1 MSTQY
6 TCQLVLVFLLALLS
20 GCATDTVLEVAPHR
34 HVMAAKPVAGAI
46 PKPMLSA
53 PPLPKPTAAPSQETY
68 SVVAHRL
75 SVNSLLFALARD
87 ARINLDVH
95 PGITGEV
102 TLNALDQT
110 LPQILNRIA
119 RQVNLRW
126 SLESGVLTAM
136 PDTPY
141 LKVYHVDY
149 LNLARD
155 MRSSVTL
162 ANSVA
167 GTGSKPDNG
176 SGNSSNTRIEG
187 SSEHRFWQRLQAN
200 IEALLEAPATPA
212 APPAAPPAVDAA
224 KAAAIAPPPSTPTTF
239 SPGGTL
245 VIVHPETGT
254 LTVRASER
262 NHARVAD
269 YLASVEAGARRQ
281 VMIEATIVEVMLS
294 DQYQAGV
301 DWSRLTDGSAG
312 LSLGTSFTGG
322 NLAQSPFSVFSYTD
336 VDGVFGGTFNLTVR
350 LLEQFG
356 RTRVLSSPRVIALNN
371 QTALMKVV
379 EEQVYFTI
387 DIEEDRNTDGEI
399 TNRTYDSTLHTVPV
413 GLVLQVVPQIS
424 GSGQILLNVRPT
436 ITNISGYVE
445 DPAVAIVAA
454 NANVPVKSL
463 VPVLQVREFDS
474 TLRIASGEVAVL
486 GGLIQDTL
494 DAHRA
499 GLPGATRLPLV
510 GDLFSYRDDKL
521 SKIELVV
528 FLRPRIVEVADIRR
542 GDLEPYAKL
551 LPDEHFFSAPDDQ
564 ALWAFH
570 GGSVPAGGSAQ

>member
-1 MSTQY
+1 MNKKY
-6 TCQLVLVFLLALLS
+6 ACQLVLVFLATLLT
-20 GCATDTVLEVAPHR
+20 GCAAGTVLEVAPHR
-34 HVMAAKPVAGAI
+34 HVMAAKPVAGSI

-53 PPLPKPTAAPSQETY
+53 PPLPKPTATAPQETY
-68 SVVAHRL
+68 SVVAHQL

-126 SLESGVLTAM
+126 SLETGVLTVM

-167 GTGSKPDNG
+167 GTGSNPGSG

-200 IEALLEAPATPA
+200 IEALLEAPVTPA
-212 APPAAPPAVDAA
+212 APPAADAA
-224 KAAAIAPPPSTPTTF
+224 KAAAGAPPPTTPTTV

-301 DWSRLTDGSAG
+301 DWSRLTDGNAG
-312 LSLGTSFTGG
+312 LSIGTSFTGG

-371 QTALMKVV
+371 QTALLCGV
-379 EEQVYFTI
+379 
-387 DIEEDRNTDGEI
+387 
-399 TNRTYDSTLHTVPV
+399 
-413 GLVLQVVPQIS
+413 
-424 GSGQILLNVRPT
+424 
-436 ITNISGYVE
+436 
-445 DPAVAIVAA
+445 
-454 NANVPVKSL
+454 
-463 VPVLQVREFDS
+463 
-474 TLRIASGEVAVL
+474 
-486 GGLIQDTL
+486 
-494 DAHRA
+494 
-499 GLPGATRLPLV
+499 TR
-510 GDLFSYRDDKL
+510 
-521 SKIELVV
+521 
-528 FLRPRIVEVADIRR
+528 
-542 GDLEPYAKL
+542 
-551 LPDEHFFSAPDDQ
+551 H
-564 ALWAFH
+564 
-570 GGSVPAGGSAQ
+570 